1 LLRATNHMN
10 FQQVCLT
17 ALAFSSSHGG
27 SLERCPPG
35 QQQFVS
41 IRPLQGP
48 PSELVVERDLVE
60 DGAWGV
66 RLMRRHHRLL
76 QAPIHYPPVRTQ
88 EALLDA
94 LVGAW
99 SQLASK
105 PPAPFLTRFLEAPSP
120 PAIQRTASIASFLQP
135 ARTPPRSASPPRR
148 QRGVSP
154 QTPLYPE

>member
-1 LLRATNHMN
+1 MN

-27 SLERCPPG
+27 SLERAPPG

-99 SQLASK
+99 SQLASNK
-105 PPAPFLTRFLEAPSP
+105 PPALFLTRFLEPPSP

-135 ARTPPRSASPPRR
+135 ARTPPGSASPPRR

-154 QTPLYPE
+154 QTPLYHE